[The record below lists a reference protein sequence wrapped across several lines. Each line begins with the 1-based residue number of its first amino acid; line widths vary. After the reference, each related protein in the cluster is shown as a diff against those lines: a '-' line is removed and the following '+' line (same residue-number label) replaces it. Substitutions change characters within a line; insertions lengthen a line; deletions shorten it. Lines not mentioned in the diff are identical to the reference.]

1 MKNILT
7 YYLSILLPFPLL
19 IWSLY
24 YDSIMFLILLM
35 CYVIIYRGFVDG
47 QRLIEKKLIN
57 KNELWKAFIPFW
69 TSKYFRQLYFE
80 N

>member
-1 MKNILT
+1 MKNILI
-7 YYLSILLPFPLL
+7 YYLSILLPIPLL
-19 IWSLY
+19 VWSLY
-24 YDSIMFLILLM
+24 YNSIMFFILLM
-35 CYVIIYRGFVDG
+35 SYVIIYRGFVDG
-47 QRLIEKKLIN
+47 QRLIEKKLMN